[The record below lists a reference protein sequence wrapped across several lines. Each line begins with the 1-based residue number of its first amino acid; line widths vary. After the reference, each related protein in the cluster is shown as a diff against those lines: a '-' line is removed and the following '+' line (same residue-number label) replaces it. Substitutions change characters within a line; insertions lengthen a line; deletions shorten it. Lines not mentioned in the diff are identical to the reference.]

1 MVAPDHLFR
10 SGLPDDRFVRYL
22 HERRGVQRIVS
33 LSGPTPAHDT
43 ARALGMEVIV
53 LDWPA
58 SHLPPRN
65 ELESLL
71 RVLDRGGPTLVHC
84 AGGSDRTGYV
94 IAAWRVRREGWPL
107 DRAVEEMARYW
118 HDPARNPRL
127 QTELRAFLGHD
138 APVAAGPPLRTGS
151 K

>member
-1 MVAPDHLFR
+1 VVAPGRLYR
-10 SGLPDDRFVRYL
+10 SGLLDDRFVRYL
-22 HERRGVQRIVS
+22 RERLGVERIVS

-43 ARALGMEVIV
+43 ARALGMEVVV

-71 RVLDRGGPTLVHC
+71 RSLDHAGPTLIHC

-94 IAAWRVRREGWPL
+94 VAAWRVRRQGWPL
-107 DRAVEEMARYW
+107 DRAVAEMARFG
-118 HDPARNPRL
+118 HDPARDTRL
-127 QTELRAFLGHD
+127 QEELRAFLGD
-138 APVAAGPPLRTGS
+138 GGAVAAGPPVRTGS
-151 K
+151 R